1 MRYLS
6 VRGVSWLV
14 CAWLVAGCG
23 SDEGGDGSSPQSGS
37 GLERLGLAPADA
49 ERYAVEGLAT
59 GQVYP
64 PYGVGSAFK
73 ALGDDD
79 RAELVEEL
87 GTWARDYVGSDAFEA
102 AYAEFRESRRP
113 VEVVYEESVDEAL
126 ERWVAESKQQM
137 EEVRTQSVP
146 LLPEADRA
154 EMLRQIDEQIAAIEN
169 PEMQA
174 IQRQSIEM
182 QRQSEKT
189 SYEES
194 MADWTSRY
202 PEDPDALVRERLS
215 TFLAACEDV
224 DFDADLVEEY
234 GRMKFEDPAYEQKP
248 AEWKYCFRA
257 GEESVEVARDVAKD
271 WLDDL
276 D

>member
-1 MRYLS
+1 
-6 VRGVSWLV
+6 VVWFV
-14 CAWLVAGCG
+14 CACLVVGCG
-23 SDEGGDGSSPQSGS
+23 SDGGGDSGSPKSGS

-73 ALGDDD
+73 ALGADD

-87 GTWARDYVGSDAFEA
+87 GAWARDYVGSDAFEA

-113 VEVVYEESVDEAL
+113 VEVVYEESVDEAV
-126 ERWVAESKQQM
+126 ERWVEENKRQM
-137 EEVRTQSVP
+137 EAVRTQSVP
-146 LLPEADRA
+146 LVPEADRA
-154 EMLRQIDEQIAAIEN
+154 EMLRQIDEQIETLEKAET
-169 PEMQA
+169 QA
-174 IQRQSIEM
+174 FQRQSIEM
-182 QRQSEKT
+182 QRQAEKD
-189 SYEES
+189 SYESS

-215 TFLAACEDV
+215 TFLATCEDV

-234 GRMKFEDPAYEQKP
+234 GRMKFESPAYEQKP

-257 GEESVEVARDVAKD
+257 GEESVEIARDIAKD
-271 WLDDL
+271 WLADL